1 MEVKLI
7 MWFEGMEDMLKENN
21 KADFTIHTKPYETS
35 LICPHCNTEV
45 HVDWNEIDEPECWD
59 NDDWGSI
66 YCPCCG
72 KEVFL
77 GNYDSI
83 FDV

>member
-1 MEVKLI
+1 

-21 KADFTIHTKPYETS
+21 KADFTIHTKPYEIS
-35 LICPHCNTEV
+35 LICPHCNTDV
-45 HVDWNEIDEPECWD
+45 HVDWNEVNEPEYWD
-59 NDDWGSI
+59 NGDWGSI

-72 KEVFL
+72 KEVSL

>member
-1 MEVKLI
+1 
-7 MWFEGMEDMLKENN
+7 MLKENN
-21 KADFTIHTKPYETS
+21 KADFTIHTKPYEIS
-35 LICPHCNTEV
+35 LICPHCNTDV
-45 HVDWNEIDEPECWD
+45 HVDWNEVNEPEYWD
-59 NDDWGSI
+59 NGDWGSI

>member
-1 MEVKLI
+1 
-7 MWFEGMEDMLKENN
+7 MWFDGMEDMLKGNN
-21 KADFTIHTKPYETS
+21 KINFTVHMKPYEIS
-35 LICPHCNTEV
+35 LQCPHCNTDIYV
-45 HVDWNEIDEPECWD
+45 NWNEIDEPEYWD
-59 NDDWGSI
+59 NGDWGSI

-72 KEVFL
+72 KEVSL

>member
-1 MEVKLI
+1 
-7 MWFEGMEDMLKENN
+7 MEDMLKENN
-21 KADFTIHTKPYETS
+21 KVNFTIHTKPYEIS
-35 LICPHCNTEV
+35 LICPHCNTDIYV
-45 HVDWNEIDEPECWD
+45 NWNEIDEPEYWD
-59 NDDWGSI
+59 NGDQGSI

-72 KEVFL
+72 KEVSL